1 MCCFFLSASVSG
13 ERAGESFILVATGG
27 WGPVV
32 RSAMVVILS
41 YLRAGRVSSDL
52 RPIAA
57 IADASGI
64 LDPGCRLRRG
74 FVMPVRRNFSEG
86 SEPGAMAEHDSA
98 ISRPRSPRVCMN
110 LVPRKKEGA
119 GNAGCLLHP
128 RSRVHKCAEE
138 AHTSIQVQTE
148 QSGIPCAMA
157 LRLMPCSPRRR
168 IRLVTVVSGLAADQA
183 RSS

>member
-1 MCCFFLSASVSG
+1 MRRPRTEARPRRADYAKGLTNRGPLQKGGQSAACPPSIEARRPGGHATLCPPYELNTTSRSRDADRVRALLNFLSL
-13 ERAGESFILVATGG
+13 ER
-27 WGPVV
+27 
-32 RSAMVVILS
+32 R
-41 YLRAGRVSSDL
+41 
-52 RPIAA
+52 
-57 IADASGI
+57 
-64 LDPGCRLRRG
+64 
-74 FVMPVRRNFSEG
+74 
-86 SEPGAMAEHDSA
+86 
-98 ISRPRSPRVCMN
+98 
-110 LVPRKKEGA
+110 EGA

-168 IRLVTVVSGLAADQA
+168 IRLVTVVSGFAADQA